1 MSKEMALVVK
11 KAAEPAK
18 PVKKEKKELRIVR
31 YFKEVRAE
39 LKKVVWPT
47 RRNTL
52 NLTAIVLSV
61 TAIMSISWGFVWIGF
76 FAKLF
81 SWIISLSQVFGFR

>member
-1 MSKEMALVVK
+1 MARVVKKATQPAQVAK

-18 PVKKEKKELRIVR
+18 TAKKEKKELRIVR
-31 YFKEVRAE
+31 YLKEVRAE

-61 TAIMSISWGFVWIGF
+61 TAAMSIVLGLLDWL

-81 SWIISLSQVFGFR
+81 SFIIR